1 MEIIECFGYPFKDAK
16 SHPFRFGQKAISMKE
31 TEKRR
36 DDAMSEASG
45 KSTNDIYIY
54 NARGDDQPFNGI
66 LFAKYPNGNYS

>member
-1 MEIIECFGYPFKDAK
+1 
-16 SHPFRFGQKAISMKE
+16 MKE
-31 TEKRR
+31 TETRR
-36 DDAMSEASG
+36 DVAMAEASG